1 MKESISYSF
10 LLNIVIVF
18 IFICA
23 AIIMGMFS
31 YNKAFRANT
40 IILRAIEKYE
50 GYNCA
55 SKEEI
60 SKNLGTIGYNV
71 PFTHTCKKSE
81 KNCVVA
87 ETNKFK
93 VVSYN
98 LDGPTDGDYVNDTTG
113 SLFVDANNSSQTR
126 NYRYAVTTY
135 MYIDVPV
142 VNQLIKMS
150 VTSRTNTMYEFRKI
164 GAEDLNGTTK
174 YFDAKNKI
182 VDMHLGQN
190 ASLILNAYANAA
202 VREKDT
208 KVLTAYDPD
217 YEART
222 RAKYDVDGNGIVNAD
237 DSTDVLRKYG
247 DLTSKYGSCE
257 AVKSYDNY

>member
-23 AIIMGMFS
+23 AIVMGMFS

-71 PFTHTCKKSE
+71 PFTPTCKKSE
-81 KNCVVA
+81 KNCVVD

-113 SLFVDANNSSQTR
+113 SLYVNAAESKQTR

-164 GAEDLNGTTK
+164 MVKQEATNKYYDGRIRISSDNLVSDGQRLLTFYTDITTGVK
-174 YFDAKNKI
+174 DYKI
-182 VDMHLGQN
+182 G
-190 ASLILNAYANAA
+190 SPF
-202 VREKDT
+202 
-208 KVLTAYDPD
+208 DPD
-217 YEART
+217 YNART
-222 RAKYDVDGNGIVNAD
+222 RAKYDVNGDGSANAVDASTIMDGYDLYD
-237 DSTDVLRKYG
+237 D
-247 DLTSKYGSCE
+247 YGSCK

>member
-23 AIIMGMFS
+23 AIVMGMFS

-71 PFTHTCKKSE
+71 PFTPTCKKSE
-81 KNCVVA
+81 KNCVVD

-93 VVSYN
+93 VVPYN
-98 LDGPTDGDYVNDTTG
+98 LDGPTDGDYVYDTTG
-113 SLFVDANNSSQTR
+113 SVYIRANGNQTQH
-126 NYRYAVTTY
+126 YRYAITTY

-142 VNQLIKMS
+142 VNQLIRMS
-150 VTSRTNTMYEFRKI
+150 VTSRTNTMYEFRDLMKLDNEGFYDEKAKI
-164 GAEDLNGTTK
+164 
-174 YFDAKNKI
+174 NK
-182 VDMHLGQN
+182 
-190 ASLILNAYANAA
+190 NAYLDSSDIIK
-202 VREKDT
+202 EYT
-208 KVLTAYDPD
+208 KASVTGGNVDNRIASVDDKEYN
-217 YEART
+217 ART
-222 RAKYDVDGNGIVNAD
+222 RAKYDVNGDGYVNSV
-237 DSTDVLRKYG
+237 DSSQAGAIKKTNEDYG
-247 DLTSKYGSCE
+247 TCKK
-257 AVKSYDNY
+257 VKSYDNY

>member
-23 AIIMGMFS
+23 AIVMGMFS

-71 PFTHTCKKSE
+71 PFTPTCKKSE
-81 KNCVVA
+81 KNCVID

-93 VVSYN
+93 VVPYN
-98 LDGPTDGDYVNDTTG
+98 LDGPTDGEYVNDTTG
-113 SLFVDANNSSQTR
+113 SLYVDAAESKQTR

-142 VNQLIKMS
+142 VNQLIRMS

-164 GAEDLNGTTK
+164 MVKRDSSNKYYDGRLRITDMNLAQDSNEIMEHYVASSTDRRTAENISSM
-174 YFDAKNKI
+174 N
-182 VDMHLGQN
+182 
-190 ASLILNAYANAA
+190 
-202 VREKDT
+202 
-208 KVLTAYDPD
+208 DPD
-217 YEART
+217 YNARE
-222 RAKYDVDGNGIVNAD
+222 RLKYDINGDAYINAVDV
-237 DSTDVLRKYG
+237 STLLSGYDLYENYG
-247 DLTSKYGSCE
+247 TCKN
-257 AVKSYDNY
+257 VKSYDNY